1 MSQVEALPRR
11 NQLDAHLVT
20 RHIQG
25 MKKKPSA
32 DVESLAEM
40 LIVAHKRFLA
50 ACRTGSGAEG
60 EAEAADKKVGD
71 FIARIKALQGA

>member
-1 MSQVEALPRR
+1 
-11 NQLDAHLVT
+11 
-20 RHIQG
+20 

-40 LIVAHKRFLA
+40 LIAAHKRFIA
-50 ACRTGSGAEG
+50 ACRTGSDADA

-71 FIARIKALQGA
+71 FIARIAYFCSSRRAAPRRN